1 MPTRALLIYNPG
13 AGGRELH
20 AEVQR
25 VIAVLAAKGWDVAWR
40 ETECVDDA
48 ATFAREAIAQDRR
61 TVLVAGGDGTIGRTV
76 DGLVSAKGDGPP
88 PTIGLLPCGTG
99 NVLARQLGLPLTSI
113 FRPHAMQEAAQ
124 IILEGHARPVDVG
137 RVNGRHFLC
146 WAGVGLDAQI
156 TALVESQ
163 PEMKKRLGQGAFFLA
178 VMPTLRGPLGTRALV
193 RADGARI
200 SRRLVLAVVSNIR
213 LYGGYFHL
221 APEACMDDGLL
232 DVCCFQGHTVGTV
245 LHLLWQ
251 VILGRHTQ
259 DRLVTYHKA
268 RRIEIR
274 TAYPLPLHAD
284 GEPFGTTPATIEVV
298 PRAINLILP
307 HTLPDGLFCG
317 A

>member
-1 MPTRALLIYNPG
+1 MVTRALLVYNPG

-20 AEVQR
+20 AEVKQ
-25 VIAVLAAKGWDVAWR
+25 AVSLLSANGWDVEWC

-48 ATFAREAIAQDRR
+48 AAFAREATALDRR
-61 TVLVAGGDGTIGRTV
+61 VVLVAGGDGTIGRAV
-76 DGLVSAKGDGPP
+76 DGLLSTANGGPP
-88 PTIGLLPCGTG
+88 PTLGILPCGTG
-99 NVLARQLGLPLTSI
+99 NVLARQLGLPFVSI

-124 IILEGHARPVDVG
+124 IILEKRARLVDVG

-163 PEMKKRLGQGAFFLA
+163 PEVKRRWGQGAFFLA
-178 VMPTLRGPLGTRALV
+178 VVPTLRGPLGTRALV

-213 LYGGYFHL
+213 LYGGYL
-221 APEACMDDGLL
+221 YIAPEARMDDGLL
-232 DVCCFQGHTVGTV
+232 DVCCFQGHTVTTV

-274 TAYPLPLHAD
+274 TAHPLPLHAD
-284 GEPFGTTPATIEVV
+284 GEPFGTTPATIEVL
-298 PRAINLILP
+298 PRALNLLLP
-307 HTLPDGLFCG
+307 RTLPDSLFNEP
-317 A
+317 